1 MPRSAYWNHNVH
13 YQPVILNA
21 VPPACHTA
29 LDVGC
34 GDGLLAARL
43 AERCAKVTG
52 IDRDPQM
59 IATARA
65 HNPSGVT
72 FVEADFLTHRFPEES
87 FDLVC
92 ANTSLHHMD
101 FTAALTTM
109 ARLLRP
115 SARLAVIGLAA
126 DKSLAD
132 LLAAAPAL
140 PVDLFYRA
148 IYRRGESGAPIM
160 DPDHSWREVRAA
172 AGTVLPGVRYRRHLL
187 WRYSLLWTKPA
198 QRRVPDG
205 AGAGHGAGASCGA
218 SRSGIIRED
227 IGLRERFVHYRPLN
241 SPISPNPPR

>member
-1 MPRSAYWNHNVH
+1 MTRPGYWNHNVH

-21 VPPACHTA
+21 VPPGCRTA

-43 AERCAKVTG
+43 AERCANVTG
-52 IDRDPQM
+52 IDRNQPM

-65 HNPSGVT
+65 QETRAQHPSRIT
-72 FVEADFLTHRFPEES
+72 FIEADFLAYPLETAS
-87 FDLVC
+87 FDFVC

-101 FTAALTTM
+101 FTAALTAM

-115 SARLAVIGLAA
+115 GGQLAVIGLAA
-126 DKSLAD
+126 DKSITD
-132 LLAAAPAL
+132 LLAAAPAV

-160 DPDHSWREVRAA
+160 DPPHSWREVRAA
-172 AGTVLPGVRYRRHLL
+172 ARETLPGVRYRRHLL

-198 QRRVPDG
+198 
-205 AGAGHGAGASCGA
+205 
-218 SRSGIIRED
+218 
-227 IGLRERFVHYRPLN
+227 
-241 SPISPNPPR
+241 

>member
-52 IDRDPQM
+52 IDRDPRM
-59 IATARA
+59 IALARA
-65 HNPSGVT
+65 QPSRVRIT
-72 FVEADFLTHRFPEES
+72 FLEADFLAHRFPEES
-87 FDLVC
+87 FDFVC

-115 SARLAVIGLAA
+115 GGQLAVIGLAA
-126 DKSLAD
+126 DKSITD

-140 PVDLFYRA
+140 LVDLFYRA

-172 AGTVLPGVRYRRHLL
+172 AASALPGVRYRRHLL

-198 QRRVPDG
+198 
-205 AGAGHGAGASCGA
+205 
-218 SRSGIIRED
+218 
-227 IGLRERFVHYRPLN
+227 
-241 SPISPNPPR
+241 